1 MKRRRFLRASLTIA
15 AGGLSFPAWVVAF
28 VRSGGSS
35 EAEIAI
41 PMIAKPW
48 ISEIDG
54 IERLHEL
61 RAAIAEALAVPPEL
75 MMMHPESY
83 SKFQMYL

>member
-1 MKRRRFLRASLTIA
+1 M
-15 AGGLSFPAWVVAF
+15 V
-28 VRSGGSS
+28 
-35 EAEIAI
+35 
-41 PMIAKPW
+41 AKPW
-48 ISEIDG
+48 IGEIDG

-83 SKFQMYL
+83 SKFQIYYDN